1 MKTVKRPMYQLIV
14 DDVKRKILNGEI
26 STEEPIPSQIELAK
40 LYETSE
46 ITSRRAL
53 TELAQEGLIYRVRG
67 KGSYVS
73 RSYAEAFGAEAR
85 IETIYLIYH
94 ALPVEQFNHG
104 FFADLL
110 RGLHEKCEENRVQFQ
125 LWDIGE
131 REKLPP
137 NPERSGLVLLPGAM
151 ETEFVSADIV
161 AGWKSEGRKIVTVHF
176 YFPHLQIPYVI
187 VDNMTGGYLATQ
199 HLLSIGHRRIGIV
212 LTGSSVAGLNQEFSL
227 RFQGYK
233 LALSQYKI
241 EFDPSLVVV
250 IEGSMEQADSGAQGF
265 DRLMDLDAP
274 PTAVF
279 LTSDIKAFGAMK
291 AAERRGLAIP
301 GDVSVVGYDDLFVS
315 SYVRPSLTSVN
326 QNTYRVG
333 KRAVELLLEGE
344 IASGKT
350 FSKDEIEPSL
360 IVRDSTAEWNADE

>member
-73 RSYAEAFGAEAR
+73 RAYAEASGAEAR

-137 NPERSGLVLLPGAM
+137 NSERSGLVLLPGAM
-151 ETEFVSADIV
+151 ETDFVSADIV

-241 EFDPSLVVV
+241 EFDPTLVVV
-250 IEGSMEQADSGAQGF
+250 IEGTMEQADSGAQGF

-274 PTAVF
+274 PTAIF

-291 AAERRGLAIP
+291 AAERRGIAIP

-315 SYVRPSLTSVN
+315 SYVRPSLSSVN

-344 IASGKT
+344 AASGKT

-360 IVRDSTAEWNADE
+360 IVRDSTAEWNGDE